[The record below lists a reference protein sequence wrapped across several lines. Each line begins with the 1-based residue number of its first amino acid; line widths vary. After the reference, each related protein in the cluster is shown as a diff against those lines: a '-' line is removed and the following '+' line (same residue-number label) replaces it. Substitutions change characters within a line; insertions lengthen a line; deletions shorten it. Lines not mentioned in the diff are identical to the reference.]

1 MDCEQRGTQFNLYA
15 SCTHILSTYT
25 AGALWPP
32 ASPLDA
38 AGVQVQFAS
47 PCPQG
52 TQLPPEAAFP
62 QVAHCCGWDSAGAAG
77 ASDACGSAIGAAGS
91 AGVIVGSDA
100 GAAGSDGVSPFAL
113 LLF

>member
-1 MDCEQRGTQFNLYA
+1 MYSF
-15 SCTHILSTYT
+15 LSTYT
-25 AGALWPP
+25 TGALWPP
-32 ASPLDA
+32 APPLGA
-38 AGVQVQFAS
+38 AGVQVQLVS

-62 QVAHCCGWDSAGAAG
+62 QVVHCCGWDSAGAAG
-77 ASDACGSAIGAAGS
+77 VPDVCGSAIGAAGS